1 MITLYVKMQAI
12 QTIKE
17 YIMLSKWLKT
27 LLFCLSVIL
36 INGCGND
43 ESSDKNQQVAQTA
56 DASFGNRIALSSHK
70 IGPINAKTPFNI
82 HHITQAFQNLNVSQ
96 QTSFQEGEAYPIIRI
111 AKGAKTLMTIN
122 PTADQEAIYSV
133 VVEDNLIKNEL
144 GHRLSTQFS
153 DIYSFGRVEKCLAGK
168 EELSGK
174 TICYAPNA
182 RNILYIFTGRWNGPD
197 GEIPPE
203 DVLST
208 WTLDAIIWKPVG

>member
-1 MITLYVKMQAI
+1 
-12 QTIKE
+12 
-17 YIMLSKWLKT
+17 MLSKWLKT
-27 LLFCLSVIL
+27 LLPCLL
-36 INGCGND
+36 ITLISGCGD
-43 ESSDKNQQVAQTA
+43 SSDGNNPNGQQAAQTSG
-56 DASFGNRIALSSHK
+56 ASSGSRITLSSDK

-82 HHITQAFQNLNVSQ
+82 HHITQAFQDLNVSQ
-96 QTSFQEGEAYPIIRI
+96 QTSFQEGEAYPVIRI

-122 PTADQEAIYSV
+122 PTSDQNSIYSV
-133 VVEDNLIKNEL
+133 VIEDNLIRNEL

-153 DIYSFGRVEKCLAGK
+153 DIYSFGKVEKCLAGK

-182 RNILYIFTGRWNGPD
+182 RNVLYIFTGRWNGPD